1 MSHMGRFMTAG
12 ICTAAAA
19 AVLAVPSLALAAP
32 HYEGH
37 IVGEPSSEVSFEIVR
52 KKNKRVVFFS
62 ARKLVTACPSGP
74 ETVSFDGLRFR
85 LQAGAFGGVSVVPA
99 GDPRPTARAILDGD
113 LGRRGRASGTVQV
126 NEDFDFFAACDTGE
140 LRWRARA
147 R

>member
-1 MSHMGRFMTAG
+1 MGRLVKAG
-12 ICTAAAA
+12 ICAAATA
-19 AVLAVPSLALAAP
+19 LVAVPSLALAAP

-37 IVGEPSSEVSFEIVR
+37 IVGEPSSEISFEIVR

-74 ETVSFDGLRFR
+74 DTVSFDGLRFR
-85 LQAGAFGGVSVVPA
+85 LRAGGFGGTAVVPA
-99 GDPRPTARAILDGD
+99 GDPRPTARAMVDGD
-113 LGRRGRASGTVQV
+113 LGRGGRARGTVQV

-140 LRWRARA
+140 LRWKARG